1 MPAMLNRSVPHDS
14 QAPALVFQSVSVF
27 YGNTPALED
36 ISFQLDR
43 GAQVAVVGPN
53 GAGKSTLF
61 NIIAGITKPDQG
73 DVHIYGSGPDGHIC
87 VGYVPQRN
95 RIDWRFPVTVSD
107 VVMMGR
113 IGQIGLFRWPRR
125 GDWAM
130 VESALAQVGMADFA
144 KRQIGELSGGQQQ
157 RVFLA
162 RALAQEAELLMLDE
176 PLTGLDMPSQQAI
189 LEILEDLSRQGITTL
204 VATHDINSAAAQF
217 ATMMLINRRMIAY
230 GSPQEV
236 LTHGAL
242 TEAFGAHFH
251 LVRDEEGEVILG
263 DAGCV
268 GGHPPVEPLL
278 GRRESA
284 AAPLLSNEEAA
295 ILTRK
300 GKR

>member
-1 MPAMLNRSVPHDS
+1 MPTMLNRSVPHDS

-36 ISFQLDR
+36 ISFELDR

-61 NIIAGITKPDQG
+61 NIIAGITQPDQG

-113 IGQIGLFRWPRR
+113 IGQIGLLRWPRR

-130 VESALAQVGMADFA
+130 VESALEQVGMADFA

-176 PLTGLDMPSQQAI
+176 PLTGLDIPSQQAI
-189 LEILEDLSRQGITTL
+189 LTILDDLCRQGITTL
-204 VATHDINSAAAQF
+204 VATHDLNSAAAQF
-217 ATMMLINRRMIAY
+217 STMMLINRRLIGY
-230 GSPQEV
+230 GPPQEV
-236 LTHGAL
+236 LTHDAL
-242 TEAFGAHFH
+242 TEAFGTHFH

-263 DAGCV
+263 DAGCD
-268 GGHPPVEPLL
+268 GGHAPVEPLL
-278 GRRESA
+278 GQSESGK
-284 AAPLLSNEEAA
+284 APILSNEDAA
-295 ILTRK
+295 ILSRR
-300 GKR
+300 GNR